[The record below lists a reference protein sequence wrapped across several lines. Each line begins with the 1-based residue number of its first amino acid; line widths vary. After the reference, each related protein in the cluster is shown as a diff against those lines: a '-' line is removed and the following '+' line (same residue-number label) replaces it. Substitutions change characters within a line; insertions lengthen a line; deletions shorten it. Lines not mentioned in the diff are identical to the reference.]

1 MSEDAKKPLFWLAY
15 YSGDEIGGVVVIES
29 DSLIA
34 ARMNTLSSRVDDGFT
49 FAGGHALDAEQTALV
64 PQHAIGRMLTLV
76 EAERLLSSFEA
87 RKTLTKPKSWQ
98 APNVERA

>member
-1 MSEDAKKPLFWLAY
+1 
-15 YSGDEIGGVVVIES
+15 
-29 DSLIA
+29 
-34 ARMNTLSSRVDDGFT
+34 MNTLSSRVDDGFT

>member
-1 MSEDAKKPLFWLAY
+1 VSEDAKKPLFWLAY

-64 PQHAIGRMLTLV
+64 PRHAIGRMLTLV